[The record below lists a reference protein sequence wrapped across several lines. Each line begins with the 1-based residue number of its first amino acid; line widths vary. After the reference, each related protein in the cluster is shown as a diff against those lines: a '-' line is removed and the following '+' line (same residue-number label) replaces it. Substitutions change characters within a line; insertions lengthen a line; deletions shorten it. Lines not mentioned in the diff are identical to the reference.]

1 MDGQKDVQSDRG
13 TEGQTYGHTHK
24 SNFIGRSQL
33 SSSVKKKKK
42 KKKKPAS
49 KLQCVSKL

>member
-1 MDGQKDVQSDRG
+1 MDRV

-33 SSSVKKKKK
+33 PSSVKK